1 MIKEAIGKLVEGK
14 SLTENEAEIVMSEI
28 MRGEATP
35 SQIGAFLV
43 SLRIKGETIEEITG
57 CAKAM
62 RASAIKVMPDS
73 ALLVDTCGTGGDGL
87 CTFNISTLV
96 AFVAAA
102 AGLAIAKHGN
112 RSVSSMC
119 GSADLLQALGV
130 KIDLEP
136 QKVAACINKV
146 GLGFLFA
153 PLLHPAMKYAMP
165 TRKEIGIRTIFNIL
179 GPITNPASAQVQLLG
194 VYDPDLTTTLA
205 TVLGRLGS
213 QKAMV
218 VHGADRLDELSTT
231 GVNSIAELRDG
242 KVKSYQLDP
251 QNLGLA
257 RARLEDLKGGSP
269 EENAEIAISILKGKK
284 GPQRDIVLLNTAAL
298 FVLTDRTKEWKEGL
312 DLGARMMDSGKAE
325 EKLKQMVQFTNTQ

>member
-1 MIKEAIGKLVEGK
+1 MIKDAIGKLVEGK
-14 SLTENEAEIVMSEI
+14 SLTENESEIVMSEI
-28 MRGEATP
+28 MSGEATP

-62 RASAIKVMPDS
+62 RASAIKILPDA
-73 ALLVDTCGTGGDGL
+73 ALLVDTCGTGGDAL
-87 CTFNISTLV
+87 STFNISTLV

-130 KIDLEP
+130 KIELSPD
-136 QKVAACINKV
+136 KVSACIDKV
-146 GLGFLFA
+146 GVGFLFA

-179 GPITNPASAQVQLLG
+179 GPITNPASAQIQLLG
-194 VYDPDLTTTLA
+194 VYDPKLTTMLA
-205 TVLGRLGS
+205 RVLARLGS
-213 QKAMV
+213 QRAMV

-231 GVNSIAELRDG
+231 GLNSIAELRNG
-242 KVKSYQLDP
+242 KVKSYELDP
-251 QNLGLA
+251 HKLGLP
-257 RARLEDLKGGSP
+257 RARIEDMKGGLP
-269 EENAEIAISILKGKK
+269 QENAAIALSILKGEK
-284 GPQRDIVLLNTAAL
+284 GPRRDIVLLNSAAL
-298 FVLTDRTKEWKEGL
+298 FVLTDKAKDWKEGL
-312 DLGARMMDSGKAE
+312 ELGARMIDSGKAE
-325 EKLKQMVQFTNTQ
+325 EKLRQLVEFTNAV